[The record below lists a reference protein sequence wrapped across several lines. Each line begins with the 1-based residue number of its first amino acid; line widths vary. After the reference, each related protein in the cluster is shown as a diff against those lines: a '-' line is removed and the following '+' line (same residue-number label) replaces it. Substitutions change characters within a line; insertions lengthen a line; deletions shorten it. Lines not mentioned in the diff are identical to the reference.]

1 MHYNSVQLVSLKIM
15 DPLEVMNKVLS
26 KSDATN
32 DRLEFPSRS
41 LGGFPISAYSRSFVF
56 EALDV
61 LGESW
66 SLKISIRPTRYRKTW
81 IHGQWGIYA
90 REKKL
95 RQGDRVKL
103 TMAMQEN
110 GVRNYQIKAE
120 RNIAMGMW
128 VPIEEWHA
136 RNGN

>member
-1 MHYNSVQLVSLKIM
+1 MIDSNSHPGVQEGSPFLLIAGHSFLKHWTFQASHGVS
-15 DPLEVMNKVLS
+15 
-26 KSDATN
+26 T
-32 DRLEFPSRS
+32 
-41 LGGFPISAYSRSFVF
+41 
-56 EALDV
+56 
-61 LGESW
+61 
-66 SLKISIRPTRYRKTW
+66 IRPTRYRKTW

>member
-66 SLKISIRPTRYRKTW
+66 SLNHSSDKVSKNLDTW
-81 IHGQWGIYA
+81 SMGD
-90 REKKL
+90 L
-95 RQGDRVKL
+95 RS
-103 TMAMQEN
+103 
-110 GVRNYQIKAE
+110 
-120 RNIAMGMW
+120 
-128 VPIEEWHA
+128 
-136 RNGN
+136 